1 MKRLKEIGT
10 GVLAI
15 SLAIVLAIVL
25 GSIIGGW
32 LDNYTKE
39 RTTKFSYNL
48 EEINDGVYA
57 IYYVT
62 HSKAPAYNYDV
73 VTLNCNGSIKT
84 FKGSVS
90 ITYSA
95 NEPYVN
101 VVDSNYVNNDKIYV
115 YIPKGSIKY
124 ARDVG
129 IE

>member
-1 MKRLKEIGT
+1 MKRLKEIGVI
-10 GVLAI
+10 VLAI
-15 SLAIVLAIVL
+15 LLAIVL
-25 GSIIGGW
+25 GSIISGW

-39 RTTKFSYNL
+39 QTIKFSYNL
-48 EEINDGVYA
+48 EEINDDVYA

-62 HSKAPAYNYDV
+62 HSRAPAYNYDV
-73 VTLNCNGSIKT
+73 VTLNCNGNIKT

-90 ITYSA
+90 ITYSD

-115 YIPKGSIKY
+115 YIPKGSIEY